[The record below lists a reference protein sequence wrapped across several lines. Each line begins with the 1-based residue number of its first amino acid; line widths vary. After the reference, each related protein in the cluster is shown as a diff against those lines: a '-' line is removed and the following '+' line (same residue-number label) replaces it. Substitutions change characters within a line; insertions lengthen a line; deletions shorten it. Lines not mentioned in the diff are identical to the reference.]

1 MPGTEKRRHRPTVGL
16 RLSESARDRLKQL
29 AAERGL
35 SANQYLEALIMET
48 PFAAT
53 DYYAQQA
60 AVEAFIASGLS
71 VAIAAQVLGV
81 DQTKRLRARANELAS
96 DLFGAT
102 LRRPAAIGSSPQ
114 DDDPRV
120 RALFDAFVPE

>member
-1 MPGTEKRRHRPTVGL
+1 VGI
-16 RLSESARDRLKQL
+16 RLSETARDRLKQL

-60 AVEAFIASGLS
+60 AIAAFVASGLAA
-71 VAIAAQVLGV
+71 AIAGEALGAERT
-81 DQTKRLRARANELAS
+81 QRLRARAETLAGG
-96 DLFGAT
+96 LFGPA
-102 LRRPAAIGSSPQ
+102 LRRPGAIGSSPD

-120 RALFDAFVPE
+120 RALFDAFAPE

>member
-1 MPGTEKRRHRPTVGL
+1 MDKVRPRRAAPAYGV
-16 RLSESARDRLKQL
+16 RLSQTALTRLKQL

-81 DQTKRLRARANELAS
+81 EQTKRLRARANELAS